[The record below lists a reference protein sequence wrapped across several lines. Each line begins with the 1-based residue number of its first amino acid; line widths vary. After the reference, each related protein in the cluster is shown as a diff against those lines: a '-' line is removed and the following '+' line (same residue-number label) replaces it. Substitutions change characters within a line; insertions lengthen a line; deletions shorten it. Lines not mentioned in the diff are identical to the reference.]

1 MPNYPGI
8 YQPSTFTNPASEI
21 DLRLFAIPALN
32 QGSENACFTY
42 AMDEDISLM
51 MARVRVNPAINPN
64 AWYQDALTFEGRPG
78 TDSGINPLSA
88 LMIGWANGIPGGEK
102 LSYSMLPSY
111 NLQSSIDSALSE
123 GYAVAVSVV
132 EYAWLPKLSGP
143 IYGAGQDVAALA
155 LKYPQFAGMNHASV
169 IVGKT
174 AMVHGGGYILE
185 GTWGTGYGDTGYWF
199 LPYSMTNI
207 VTFAGIVDGYGSY
220 DFRHT
225 PERDMAAELY
235 VALFNRAAEHS
246 GMEYWAHELTGKTT
260 AQVAQAMFNCDP
272 ARTLYPAGATAA
284 QVVNAFYTNILGRQ
298 ADAAGLAYWSAEYT
312 TKGAGATIA
321 DIVFAVDAYSGYS
334 EDALISKAMFQ
345 NKCAVSEY
353 YGLMLQGEDIGI
365 AQHAL
370 VGINANPQEVEV
382 AKIGIAHEL
391 GF

>member
-8 YQPSTFTNPASEI
+8 YQPSQFTYPASEI

-51 MARVRVNPAINPN
+51 MARVHVNPAIDPN
-64 AWYQDALTFEGRPG
+64 AWYQDTLTYEGMAGTNAGIYPADAVTVAMNTGVPETISFEY
-78 TDSGINPLSA
+78 LSRID
-88 LMIGWANGIPGGEK
+88 LNK
-102 LSYSMLPSY
+102 
-111 NLQSSIDSALSE
+111 SIDSALSE

-155 LKYPQFAGMNHASV
+155 LKYPQFVGMNHASI

-174 AMVHGGGYILE
+174 AMTHGGGYILE
-185 GTWGTGYGDTGYWF
+185 STWGTGYGDTGYWF

-207 VTFAGIVDGYGSY
+207 VTFAGIVDGYGDR

-298 ADAAGLAYWSAEYT
+298 ADAAGLSYWSAEYT
-312 TKGAGATIA
+312 AKGAGATIA
-321 DIVFAVDAYSGYS
+321 DIVFAVNAYSGYS

-370 VGINANPQEVEV
+370 VGVNANPQEMEV